1 MPVCLLHGTVT
12 IRLEWTPEAGFH
24 STSSRTEAGHR
35 KDLS

>member
-1 MPVCLLHGTVT
+1 VSFLHGTVT

-24 STSSRTEAGHR
+24 STSSRTKAEHR